1 MFIEILIRRIE
12 LNGEYQL
19 VALPLIEIGIGE
31 SSVHPYKKLDR
42 FRQRDSSGTS
52 QRYARSVPETYVT
65 AYVTGHGDKPVR
77 VWGVGPGCSSRKG
90 EHVLLTAHEN
100 MSR

>member
-1 MFIEILIRRIE
+1 MSCWSAGI
-12 LNGEYQL
+12 
-19 VALPLIEIGIGE
+19 VANRDATGSPVRFQTFE
-31 SSVHPYKKLDR
+31 LDR
-42 FRQRDSSGTS
+42 FGPGDAPWTS
-52 QRYARSVPETYVT
+52 KRYARSVPETYVT
-65 AYVTGHGDKPVR
+65 AYVTGHGDNPLR